1 MYRGMCYKALKEYEK
16 ALEMADYI
24 ENLQP
29 DRADAN
35 ILRAEIF
42 DATGEKEKKEE
53 QLKIAQKKDPR
64 YIVEEA

>member
-1 MYRGMCYKALKEYEK
+1 
-16 ALEMADYI
+16 MADYI

-42 DATGEKEKKEE
+42 DATGEKEKRKNS
-53 QLKIAQKKDPR
+53 
-64 YIVEEA
+64 